1 MYPDILRTISIWTLL
16 IWSIIYGL
24 KSKITNENLIN
35 SADFRSL
42 YSRFGYKNEEVW
54 KSKAREMIKKDPKK
68 IADILYYDVTKSD
81 LRKRGIF

>member
-42 YSRFGYKNEEVW
+42 YSRFGYKNEEEW
-54 KSKAREMIKKDPKK
+54 ISKAREMIKKDPKK
-68 IADILYYDVTKSD
+68 FADILSYDVTKSD